1 MQLSQLGKFKW
12 KSPSTAKQK
21 RKQKTT
27 TLLKATRQTSD
38 HFGSQFAMQYF
49 GPSPRATQYGLRV
62 ETSSCTNCS

>member
-12 KSPSTAKQK
+12 KSPSTPKQK

-49 GPSPRATQYGLRV
+49 GPSPRAT
-62 ETSSCTNCS
+62 